1 MLVALRRTVAT
12 LGVLLLAACPAPA
25 DLDADVASL
34 DYGEVAVGS
43 SLALPIGLTNVGEN
57 KATVSFRIDNSVF
70 VLGLGGAIEVLPGG
84 SRVVHFYAEPTTVG
98 PVTGTLT
105 IAWNA
110 TDTLTI
116 PMSVTGIDAGAD
128 DADADGYT
136 ADVDCDDSDPEVN
149 PGADEVCD
157 AIDNNCEGGIDEGFD
172 VDEDTYTTCGA
183 DGTVGTGD
191 DDCLDSNSS
200 VNPGAEEL
208 CNGEDDDCNDIIDD
222 GDFDDDNDG
231 ADDCTGGDCDDSDPT
246 VRPGALEL
254 CDGLDNDCDDAIDE
268 IFPDVDVDG
277 VSECTDCDDTD
288 NANFPGNIETCD
300 GQDNDCDCDSDT
312 NNDGTL
318 CGEGDDGVDENAI
331 DSDNDGVGCLD
342 CDDDNDEVFPGAPQI
357 CDAVLDNDCDTV
369 VDANEFD
376 SDTDGLSPCGGDCD
390 DNDIDAN
397 LNDVD
402 GDGVDTCGPD
412 GIAGSGDEDCD
423 DNDIDVLP
431 GAIEVCNAIDDNCD
445 TVTDEG
451 FDFDLD
457 FVTSCGP
464 DGIAGNADDD
474 CDDLDI
480 NAYPGAPEACGGGT
494 DLNCDSVL
502 PDPCGGDDCA
512 DILATNPTSPSGTYT
527 VDPAGNGVGF
537 DAYCDMTTDSGGW
550 TMVLRTTD
558 DGLANAA
565 LAAAGSYA
573 SIHDDFV
580 PSTGYDPNLGTP
592 VRVPAQ
598 YWDDFALVGEVMV
611 REVLLKA
618 DGTNCTPLHHSAAG
632 TLSVPAV
639 AVGLN
644 VVWTMSGTDPN
655 DVLNGTQAG
664 AFPILQTTDRYTVAG
679 NCVGGNGSAP
689 WFMGTC
695 NGGLMPASGAGFWTA
710 AEPRPVVYFDRVDD
724 GGTDLNGSDFATACG
739 GAAMM
744 NPPASA
750 LGPASA
756 WYTHSSVEYYFR

>member
-1 MLVALRRTVAT
+1 MRRFVILTVNGGTFDMGCTPGQVPNLRRASLTECYARTAQEHQPNTQRTDGHILGHISLGSPMLVALRRTVAT

-34 DYGEVAVGS
+34 DYGEVVLGS
-43 SLALPIGLTNVGEN
+43 SLALPIALTNVGEN

-116 PMSVTGIDAGAD
+116 PMSVTGIAADAD

-136 ADVDCDDSDPEVN
+136 ADVDCDDSDPGVN

-172 VDEDTYTTCGA
+172 VDEDMYTTCGA
-183 DGTVGTGD
+183 DGTVGTED
-191 DDCLDSNSS
+191 DDCLDTNSS
-200 VNPGAEEL
+200 INPGAEEL
-208 CNGEDDDCNDIIDD
+208 CNGE
-222 GDFDDDNDG
+222 
-231 ADDCTGGDCDDSDPT
+231 
-246 VRPGALEL
+246 
-254 CDGLDNDCDDAIDE
+254 
-268 IFPDVDVDG
+268 
-277 VSECTDCDDTD
+277 
-288 NANFPGNIETCD
+288 
-300 GQDNDCDCDSDT
+300 
-312 NNDGTL
+312 
-318 CGEGDDGVDENAI
+318 
-331 DSDNDGVGCLD
+331 
-342 CDDDNDEVFPGAPQI
+342 
-357 CDAVLDNDCDTV
+357 
-369 VDANEFD
+369 
-376 SDTDGLSPCGGDCD
+376 
-390 DNDIDAN
+390 
-397 LNDVD
+397 
-402 GDGVDTCGPD
+402 
-412 GIAGSGDEDCD
+412 
-423 DNDIDVLP
+423 
-431 GAIEVCNAIDDNCD
+431 DDNCD

-474 CDDLDI
+474 CNDSDI

-512 DILATNPTSPSGTYT
+512 DILATSPASPSGTYT

-537 DAYCDMTTDSGGW
+537 DAYCDMTTDAGGW

-580 PSTGYDPNLGTP
+580 PSTGYDPSLGTP

-618 DGTNCTPLHHSAAG
+618 DGTNCTPLHHSASG
-632 TLSVPAV
+632 ILSVPAV

-644 VVWTMSGTDPN
+644 IVWTMSGTDPN

-695 NGGLMPASGAGFWTA
+695 NGGLMPASGDGFWTS